1 MTKRFDTRDPR
12 QDPSDPETVED
23 TAERFRVDR
32 VYASP
37 SRPRPRESVPAA
49 TIAAPSAT
57 ADTIMARPKRTS
69 EPPSSPGGEVVD
81 TELSLR
87 RQLSRLQR
95 QFADGQRELANKED
109 ELAAELEHRLLITA
123 ARDKILDDLR
133 DRDERIAELAAY
145 ATRTTGI
152 EQRLAESIA
161 FAEELGQALDG
172 ERAEHNAA
180 KIRVE
185 QLTLAMEEARVR
197 RIDERAA
204 LEEHHADELELIESQ
219 RREAAEAAEAAM
231 AAATSRMSDAFDL
244 EQAELRAAHER
255 SLATL
260 RGELE
265 PKVLEARNLAEERER
280 LASEITA
287 LKSEAV
293 RTAAELSE
301 AHKRELTHVA
311 ETYANTLAVQSRA
324 HATELTRALG
334 ERDLEI
340 LDHQKTVREAEL
352 REQHWDKTTTALR
365 ETQKRLLL
373 ELAESKERI
382 TLVEAEQASVEERLG
397 AATIAT
403 ERLAEEL
410 DVLREQL
417 EASRGE
423 ARRNL
428 LDRQHFIAYLE
439 DGLNLLGVAPPPA
452 DPRKAKAEDPNY
464 LEDGPTLLGVAPP
477 PADPQQAKAED
488 PAYVE
493 DGPTLLGVAPPPA
506 DPQKTKAE
514 DPELLDAT
522 HLVDHPG
529 PEPADDD
536 DGDYSVEL
544 YPTPDQEI

>member
-12 QDPSDPETVED
+12 QDPDDSETVED

-37 SRPRPRESVPAA
+37 SRPRARESVPAA
-49 TIAAPSAT
+49 TIAASAT
-57 ADTIMARPKRTS
+57 ADTITTRSKRSS
-69 EPPSSPGGEVVD
+69 EPPSAPGGEVVD

-109 ELAAELEHRLLITA
+109 ELSAELEHRLLITA
-123 ARDKILDDLR
+123 ARDKLLDDQR
-133 DRDERIAELAAY
+133 DRDERIAELTAY

-172 ERAEHNAA
+172 ERAEHTAA
-180 KIRVE
+180 KVRVE
-185 QLTLAMEEARVR
+185 QLTLAMEEARIR
-197 RIDERAA
+197 RIEERAA
-204 LEEHHADELELIESQ
+204 LEEHHADELELIETQ

-231 AAATSRMSDAFDL
+231 AAATSRLSDAFDL

-293 RTAAELSE
+293 RTTAELGE

-311 ETYANTLAVQSRA
+311 ETYANTLAAQSRA

-352 REQHWDKTTTALR
+352 REQHWDKTTMALR

-373 ELAESKERI
+373 EIAESKERI
-382 TLVEAEQASVEERLG
+382 AIVETEQAAVEERLG

-403 ERLAEEL
+403 EHLTEEL
-410 DVLREQL
+410 GVLRDQL
-417 EASRGE
+417 EAIRSE

-439 DGLNLLGVAPPPA
+439 DGLTLLGVAPPPA
-452 DPRKAKAEDPNY
+452 DPQQAKAEDRAY

-488 PAYVE
+488 P
-493 DGPTLLGVAPPPA
+493 
-506 DPQKTKAE
+506 
-514 DPELLDAT
+514 ELLDAT
-522 HLVDHPG
+522 HLVDDRG
-529 PEPADDD
+529 TEPADDD